1 MSLRWRKRSQWPPSP
16 SVEDELDSL
25 SRELYGL
32 AYLGELPGIEGVHA
46 RGTIDQCPLILDV
59 EILIVS
65 QVFSNVEEKTAPGPK
80 APNVGARPQSPKK
93 DSRKDRTHK
102 PLYPGENQIP
112 GPGRNLPLRNP
123 RRPQDALPQQP
134 RMVPKQV
141 PEDRK
146 APATSSRPLPPGPPP
161 LPIRPDLPVRD
172 YGIRKGTLQP
182 KPMPAVPPPAPLASR
197 EMQRKASSSMP
208 KRSESVKYT
217 RTLKSISVDPRSSSP
232 GYLSD
237 SGAIRHKQGSDVSN
251 RSPPPDDRKPP
262 LSPALSVAERL
273 EEKIKRRR
281 EERESGSIPPHV
293 TTQGNSSIQPKIS
306 DTTARSEQ
314 RVMEMP
320 GAFPDLSDPQIS
332 APLPQIQA
340 VSVPKSS
347 SPEIPSLSATHQAA
361 HPTQPQE
368 LTAPKKPAVRSI
380 SLDREKPIP
389 AHQNRRR
396 AVSFAEKP
404 VEQPTQ
410 ILVVV
415 EQETTL
421 TQLQPPRQE
430 SSANSS
436 RSTSPSGSLSLSPCP
451 RSLPVA
457 GYQDWH
463 TIQGLNHLDICPSCT
478 KQMRKSKFRDRFV
491 LSAPKPRTELVRCS
505 MSEPWTRLAWVQTLK
520 KKLDHLDL
528 LFQITRPPPGSKPC
542 TGRIINDQHWYR
554 VVDNETGLF
563 LPQFNVCSAC
573 VRNVRLLMPEH
584 RETFARS
591 SIILDR
597 VCDFVTDSPR
607 FIRYI
612 DGLDLSAN
620 RAEQKDAPPDLSE
633 FLATRDARWSSE
645 IADGAGS
652 FSTRGTTCHSGR
664 SSRFARTATMISCGP
679 WQKDGP
685 SSTREASCQLYS
697 PRLRAKFND
706 AVRRNDMPYLNWVAL
721 KRYEAEQRFRDRQE
735 ELHEDERRGYDCSI
749 ELRKNFEEWKRWE

>member
-182 KPMPAVPPPAPLASR
+182 KPMPAVPPPAQKAPPPAPLASR

-281 EERESGSIPPHV
+281 EERESG
-293 TTQGNSSIQPKIS
+293 N
-306 DTTARSEQ
+306 
-314 RVMEMP
+314 
-320 GAFPDLSDPQIS
+320 LSDPQIS

-430 SSANSS
+430 GSANSS

-633 FLATRDARWSSE
+633 FLAYARRKVVLRDCRRSRLVLNTWHYMPQRPEFTVCEDCYDDIVWPLAKGRFPIARQ
-645 IADGAGS
+645 
-652 FSTRGTTCHSGR
+652 FSTVMRLLPGET
-664 SSRFARTATMISCGP
+664 
-679 WQKDGP
+679 GP